1 MGVATLPTKI
11 DPKSIKRAR
20 RLRRDMTDGE
30 RRLWSELREFRRLY
44 GIHVR
49 KQVPIGQYIV
59 DFAIH
64 EHRLIVEVDGEHHF
78 TAHGKERDRTR
89 DAWLARLGY
98 RVLRLT
104 TGELSD
110 SFDGC
115 VEDVLRAL
123 GLKDVSAPTFSPSLQ
138 GRGENELRP

>member
-1 MGVATLPTKI
+1 MPTKI

-20 RLRRDMTDGE
+20 RLRSNMTDGE
-30 RRLWSELREFRRLY
+30 RKLWRELREFRRLY
-44 GIHVR
+44 GIHIR
-49 KQVPIGQYIV
+49 RQAPLGLYTP
-59 DFAIH
+59 DFVIH
-64 EHRLIVEVDGEHHF
+64 EHKLVIEVDGEQHS
-78 TAHGKERDRTR
+78 TSIGRAKDSIWNV
-89 DAWLARLGY
+89 WLANQGY

-123 GLKDVSAPTFSPSLQ
+123 GLMDVSAPTFSPSLQ